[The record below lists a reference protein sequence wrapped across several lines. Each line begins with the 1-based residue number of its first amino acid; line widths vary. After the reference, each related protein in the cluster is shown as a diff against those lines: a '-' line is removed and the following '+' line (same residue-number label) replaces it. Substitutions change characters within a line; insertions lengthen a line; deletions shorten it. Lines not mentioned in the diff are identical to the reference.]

1 MDDRTA
7 EVSRVLRVLQLHEQE
22 HAKSTAAEKAER
34 PPDAYDVLGVGHD
47 AAAGEARA
55 AWGTG

>member
-1 MDDRTA
+1 M
-7 EVSRVLRVLQLHEQE
+7 LRVLQLHEQE